1 MEIGNRQLSGKRCL
15 PPMRPSGLSLESLE
29 HYNEV
34 SMKIS
39 QVHAR
44 EILDSRGNPTLE
56 VEITLADGSQGRA
69 AVPSGA
75 STGQF
80 EALELRDGDPNRYHG
95 KGVMKAIANVHQII
109 GPAIAGMDASEQEA
123 LDEKLIQLD
132 GTPNK
137 RKLGANAVL
146 GVSLA
151 VARAAA
157 RNLRIPLFRHL
168 NDLSGQQPA
177 SLPIPMLNI
186 LNGGAHTDWQSSDF
200 QEFMIAPVGA
210 PSFSEGLRWCIEVY
224 QTLKR
229 LLKERG
235 YATLVGDEGG
245 FAPTL
250 QSNVEAIELILQ
262 AIQSAGYRLATQIA
276 IALDPACSEIYE
288 DGQYRLDR
296 EGRILS
302 REEMVALWVDWTK
315 RFPIVSIEDGMAEE
329 DWEGWVLLTKELGR
343 CVQLVGDDIFVTNPE
358 RLSRGISRQ
367 IANAILIKPN
377 QIGTLTET
385 LRAMELARRHNYR
398 CVVSHRSGETEDSF
412 IADLAVAT
420 GCGQIKTGAPCRS
433 ERTAKFNRLLRLED
447 RSSLTLAQG
456 KSAS

>member
-1 MEIGNRQLSGKRCL
+1 M
-15 PPMRPSGLSLESLE
+15 ESLE
-29 HYNEV
+29 HYTEIT
-34 SMKIS
+34 MKIS

-56 VEITLADGSQGRA
+56 VEITLADGCQGRA

-80 EALELRDGDPNRYHG
+80 EALELRDGDPHRYHG
-95 KGVMKAIANVHQII
+95 KGVMKAIANVHKTM
-109 GPAIAGMDASEQEA
+109 GPAILGMDASDQEA
-123 LDEKLIQLD
+123 IDEKLIQLD
-132 GTPNK
+132 GTPK
-137 RKLGANAVL
+137 KSKLGANAVL

-151 VARAAA
+151 AARAAA
-157 RNLRIPLFRHL
+157 RSLHIPLFRHL
-168 NDLSGQQPA
+168 NDLSGKQPA

-186 LNGGAHTDWQSSDF
+186 LNGGAHTDWQSTDF
-200 QEFMIAPVGA
+200 QEFMIIPVGA
-210 PSFSEGLRWCIEVY
+210 PSFSEGLRWCVEVY

-245 FAPTL
+245 FAPAIK
-250 QSNVEAIELILQ
+250 SNLEALEVILQ
-262 AIQSAGYRLATQIA
+262 AIQGAGYRLATQIA
-276 IALDPACSEIYE
+276 IALDPACSEIYQ
-288 DGQYRLDR
+288 DGRYRLDR
-296 EGRILS
+296 EGRILN
-302 REEMVALWVDWTK
+302 REEMIALWSDWTK

-329 DWEGWVLLTKELGR
+329 DWEGWVLLTQELGQH
-343 CVQLVGDDIFVTNPE
+343 VQLVGDDIFVTNPE
-358 RLSRGISRQ
+358 RISRGISRK
-367 IANAILIKPN
+367 IANAVLIKPN

-385 LRAMELARRHNYR
+385 LRAMELARRHSYR
-398 CVVSHRSGETEDSF
+398 CVASHRSGETEDSF

-447 RSSLTLAQG
+447 RFSLTLA
-456 KSAS
+456 KWKFAS